1 MNLTFTVKNEPE
13 CRDFLKIRNADGTYQ
28 TIDLFIEKHPNIS
41 DAELDQCFIN
51 YRNTEKTYKQYVDD
65 YVAFSESMRFVQ
77 FIPPQFIIDQAIM
90 ASIYFIQKA
99 SECLQFA
106 RFFTMKSALILDM
119 DFNIHWSQGYVP
131 QFYFRCI
138 YFGTAATWYSN
149 AFDHV
154 LQAVYWGKKLY
165 TSVINRDDVPY
176 DKTWDVKETMKY
188 CTYEYVVGE
197 LKNRGQKD
205 LRKHLTSCSSA
216 IEKVRTWAN
225 YIKHKGGID
234 YKYLTAEKPFQC
246 YFVPQSDI
254 DPTAPQIQLKYQP
267 PDEKYEIKDFKSPI
281 EIDIDDE
288 IKELAKAHTA
298 IYECIEK
305 VIADINFEQY
315 VIKIGGTTNGQTSYG
330 NP

>member
-1 MNLTFTVKNEPE
+1 MNLTITAKNEPM
-13 CRDFLKIRNADGTYQ
+13 CRDFLKIRDANSAYQ
-28 TIDLFIEKHPNIS
+28 TIDLFIETHPHIS
-41 DAELDQCFIN
+41 EEDLNSCLVQ
-51 YRNTEKTYKQYVDD
+51 YRGKEQTFKQYVED
-65 YVAFSESMRFVQ
+65 YCAFSESMKFVQ
-77 FIPPQFIIDQAIM
+77 FTPSQ
-90 ASIYFIQKA
+90 SILGQIVTPSKYFMQKA
-99 SECLQFA
+99 AECLKFA
-106 RFFTMKSALILDM
+106 RFFTMKSTLILDT

-131 QFYFRCI
+131 QFYIRCI

-176 DKTWDVKETMKY
+176 DETWDVKETMKY

-197 LKNRGQKD
+197 LKNREQKD

-254 DPTAPQIQLKYQP
+254 DPTASQIQLKYQP

-305 VIADINFEQY
+305 VIADIDFEQY
-315 VIKIGGTTNGQTSYG
+315 EIKIGGTT
-330 NP
+330 